1 MTLATFYSI
10 ALQHVIL
17 PPLAVSELAE
27 SSPRLSCLL
36 SNITSKWNI
45 NRCRWKWDNFI
56 NKVVNISSVAAWE
69 AHQKPKS
76 LLDHQCLLPQFF
88 KLSHVKS
95 MFRFPPWTVN
105 TPKSYTDTVVTL
117 FHPHERFHLYNRLY
131 YERLHLHRSRRALTA
146 EVTARWTALTTIS
159 NFMR

>member
-1 MTLATFYSI
+1 MTLATLYSI

-95 MFRFPPWTVN
+95 MFRFPPWTRQSLIQIQSSRCSTHINDFTYIIGYIMSV
-105 TPKSYTDTVVTL
+105 YTCIVQE
-117 FHPHERFHLYNRLY
+117 ER
-131 YERLHLHRSRRALTA
+131 SQQK
-146 EVTARWTALTTIS
+146 
-159 NFMR
+159 